1 MVKLT
6 WKFNGRTVPANR
18 EADELTKAV
27 RANVGDAAKD
37 TIARVRCP
45 VHATAQHPPQRQ
57 RRRFSF
63 RVRLLLR
70 AAAAGRQ
77 RSLPVAA

>member
-18 EADELTKAV
+18 VADELTKAV
-27 RANVGDAAKD
+27 RAKAGDAAKD

-45 VHATAQHPPQRQ
+45 VHGTSPRNI
-57 RRRFSF
+57 RRSVSGGAFRFEYDSCCERLQQAVNGRF
-63 RVRLLLR
+63 R
-70 AAAAGRQ
+70 
-77 RSLPVAA
+77 